1 MKKLKNTPKPWIL
14 RGFSSD
20 HKWITIESP
29 NDQLRIKIDSDDC
42 DQRIAMQ
49 DAKFIVSAPGIEEE
63 RDDLCAQLGA
73 WQSVF
78 GTSQL
83 SHALARLER
92 AEKDKEKSIAALEKI
107 KEGSDVCESCG
118 GTGNIDFHNL
128 DSTCPSCNGNGVVEL
143 NYKEFAEKTIKEL
156 ES

>member
-1 MKKLKNTPKPWIL
+1 MKKLKHTPKPWIL
-14 RGFSSD
+14 RGFSTD

-29 NDQLRIKIDSDDC
+29 NGQLTIKVDSDDC
-42 DQRIAMQ
+42 DPRIAMQ
-49 DAKFIVSAPGIEEE
+49 DAQFIVSAPEIEEE
-63 RDDLCAQLGA
+63 RDELLTQIDA

-83 SHALARLER
+83 SHALAKLER
-92 AEKDKEKSIAALEKI
+92 LEKDKDKSIAALEKI
-107 KEGSDVCESCG
+107 KEGLDVCESCG
-118 GTGNIDFHNL
+118 GTGNIIFHNL

-143 NYKEFAEKTIKEL
+143 NYKEFAEQIIRDL